1 MTSAEF
7 SGKDAINQVLDWQ
20 VLTEAAGAVALAR
33 RLPPHGIP
41 ARVTPDWRR
50 PQPKPAG
57 CCRRVASK
65 ARGEGEADERPAP
78 RWRACSR
85 GARRRG
91 SGRPYHLCPADC
103 GQAPHRHPR
112 RLPCLRGGPL
122 GQRERSRVL
131 PARRGRRPGSF
142 AVEARSYEVLGEA
155 LERKLLLEFI
165 AAPLHDA
172 QAVVAKLADAGG

>member
-33 RLPPHGIP
+33 RLPPHGIR

-65 ARGEGEADERPAP
+65 ARGE
-78 RWRACSR
+78 
-85 GARRRG
+85 
-91 SGRPYHLCPADC
+91 
-103 GQAPHRHPR
+103 
-112 RLPCLRGGPL
+112 
-122 GQRERSRVL
+122 
-131 PARRGRRPGSF
+131 
-142 AVEARSYEVLGEA
+142 
-155 LERKLLLEFI
+155 
-165 AAPLHDA
+165 
-172 QAVVAKLADAGG
+172 